1 MSATLPVI
9 AFLLALLA
17 PASNGNAAT
26 CTYQEWVWG
35 DGPYKLCFYDC
46 AGNRVA
52 KAVNSTEE
60 CPATIERRH

>member
-1 MSATLPVI
+1 MTATLPVI

-17 PASNGNAAT
+17 PASDGNAAT

-46 AGNRVA
+46 AGEQKTHVI
-52 KAVNSTEE
+52 NSTKT
-60 CPATIERRH
+60 CPDTIEKK